1 MNLSL
6 PLRHL
11 LNLVLHKAWTK
22 SWNSCY
28 MTSTAENDTD
38 RNIWGYFVLFLR
50 AFSHEAGLP
59 AIPKN
64 DQNAKLP
71 GNPKYKNICVPSTDG
86 PQLLKTA
93 GPLHSNL
100 SISDLKMW

>member
-1 MNLSL
+1 MNL
-6 PLRHL
+6 PLSHL
-11 LNLVLHKAWTK
+11 LNLVLHKAGNK
-22 SWNSCY
+22 PWNSCY

-50 AFSHEAGLP
+50 AFSHHAGLP

-71 GNPKYKNICVPSTDG
+71 DNPKYKKLCVPLMG
-86 PQLLKTA
+86 RAQLFKA
-93 GPLHSNL
+93 AWPLHSNVVNNFPEN
-100 SISDLKMW
+100 